1 MSTDRPAD
9 ADGRLHS
16 SIYAEQAA
24 TAVGCPKFGLWSIID
39 GTPYQSLGHIT
50 DLVVETP
57 HLYKHDT
64 DAAIA
69 AK

>member
-1 MSTDRPAD
+1 MSTNRPAD
-9 ADGRLHS
+9 ADGRLQS

-24 TAVGCPKFGLWSIID
+24 TAAGCPKVGLWSIID
-39 GTPYQSLGHIT
+39 GTPYQSLGQIT
-50 DLVVETP
+50 DLAIETP

-64 DAAIA
+64 DTAIA